1 MRQFV
6 TFHMPNRSQVKIKT
20 IYYWTESKYTNLMN
34 PNFSIHRSMCTS
46 QNEDIRLPP
55 LMWKQREDGKNGGF
69 SILRMLQ
76 TYYLLRSIDKDFRII
91 EFVQG
96 VRQAIEVISDAL
108 TTQRYEVLNGIV
120 TENAITILKYNVK
133 NLTQSQ
139 RDLISIEGASIL
151 LVPELIKIRVFED
164 KTMVEIGLN
173 GLYLKSLEISEY
185 YLLSFNYI
193 FQRIYTNNEGGTWM
207 AKLVNH
213 TTDII

>member
-96 VRQAIEVISDAL
+96 VRQV
-108 TTQRYEVLNGIV
+108 
-120 TENAITILKYNVK
+120 
-133 NLTQSQ
+133 
-139 RDLISIEGASIL
+139 
-151 LVPELIKIRVFED
+151 
-164 KTMVEIGLN
+164 
-173 GLYLKSLEISEY
+173 
-185 YLLSFNYI
+185 
-193 FQRIYTNNEGGTWM
+193 
-207 AKLVNH
+207 
-213 TTDII
+213 